1 MRFEWDPIK
10 DSKNQQ
16 KHGISFSDACEVF
29 DDPLHL
35 SILDERYSYFEE
47 RWISVGQTK
56 KSQILVVANLFFDSN
71 GEEVVRIISAREA
84 TSNERQQYEEV

>member
-16 KHGISFSDACEVF
+16 KHGISFSDAREVF
-29 DDPLHL
+29 DDPLQL

-71 GEEVVRIISAREA
+71 GEEVIRIISAREA

>member
-16 KHGISFSDACEVF
+16 KHGISFSDAREVF